1 MIAISISVP
10 KSIPIS
16 APIPIQKSPT
26 NNLFSDNTYIL
37 KQNSFDPMKSSP
49 PNDFMLKLTSRMNRM
64 NNITNE

>member
-1 MIAISISVP
+1 MIAIS

-26 NNLFSDNTYIL
+26 NHLFSDNTYIL

-64 NNITNE
+64 NIINE